1 MTPKHRRRGPKGPV
15 RNPAKDITE
24 LLTDLHRGDAEASS
38 QLMPLVYSELRKI
51 AASHFRHER
60 PGHTLQPTALIHEAY
75 LRLLKPEA
83 GPWFSRK
90 HFFAVASRSMRQ
102 ILVEHARKR
111 SAAKRG
117 GSLQRVDLDKA
128 HVSER
133 EKPDQIL
140 ALDEALTRLE
150 ALNERQCRIVEL
162 RYFAGLSVKET
173 AEVLGVGVT
182 TVKDDWAVAKA
193 WLQRKLAEPQ

>member
-1 MTPKHRRRGPKGPV
+1 
-15 RNPAKDITE
+15 
-24 LLTDLHRGDAEASS
+24 
-38 QLMPLVYSELRKI
+38 
-51 AASHFRHER
+51 
-60 PGHTLQPTALIHEAY
+60 
-75 LRLLKPEA
+75 
-83 GPWFSRK
+83 
-90 HFFAVASRSMRQ
+90 
-102 ILVEHARKR
+102 
-111 SAAKRG
+111 
-117 GSLQRVDLDKA
+117 LDKA